1 MPLPSRDELRERLAA
16 GVESL
21 GVTVGELTAGARR
34 AYESRPHMG
43 RALGIGAAVVV
54 LAGVV
59 VAVVAGHR
67 GGEVGQL
74 VVPAVTPTARPP
86 EQTSPPSVGAP
97 PNPGAPPEPGAASP
111 EPGNSTPVPA
121 PAAAAPAP
129 PVPTP
134 AAAAPAPPVPAP
146 PVPTPAAAAPAPPVP
161 APPVPA
167 PAASAPTS
175 TTAPTSAAAAPTAT
189 QTAPTSTV
197 APGADASGVP
207 APETAPGQE
216 GVALPTE
223 HDVVAGETLARIALR
238 YGVPFEQ
245 IAADSGIPD
254 VNRIRPGQHLR
265 IRPVP
270 AGVEIIKPG
279 RTLSDYAR
287 SSGRRVDEL
296 MRLNPRITDPGR
308 ILAGGRLHV

>member
-1 MPLPSRDELRERLAA
+1 MSLPSRDELRERLAA
-16 GVESL
+16 AVESL
-21 GVTVGELTAGARR
+21 GATIGEISAGARR
-34 AYESRPHMG
+34 AFEARPHMG

-59 VAVVAGHR
+59 IAVVAGQR
-67 GGEVGQL
+67 GGSGGVGQL

-86 EQTSPPSVGAP
+86 EQTATPTVGAP
-97 PNPGAPPEPGAASP
+97 PNPGAPPEPGAATP
-111 EPGNSTPVPA
+111 EPGA
-121 PAAAAPAP
+121 PTSAAPGP
-129 PVPTP
+129 SVPTSG
-134 AAAAPAPPVPAP
+134 
-146 PVPTPAAAAPAPPVP
+146 
-161 APPVPA
+161 
-167 PAASAPTS
+167 ASAPTS
-175 TTAPTSAAAAPTAT
+175 GASAPG
-189 QTAPTSTV
+189 PTSTA
-197 APGADASGVP
+197 APSLP
-207 APETAPGQE
+207 A
-216 GVALPTE
+216 E
-223 HDVVAGETLARIALR
+223 HEVVAGETLARIALR

-245 IAADSGIPD
+245 IAADSGITD

-296 MRLNPRITDPGR
+296 MRLNPGITDPDR